1 MSNTNLK
8 EVEMSTAEQSFEPAA
23 MDQDADRQLKA
34 NHRALWASGDSP
46 AVAAELI
53 PTLDPSWCGPA
64 GCGPGIAYWTSPRAR
79 AMLLS

>member
-53 PTLDPSWCGPA
+53 PTLDPS
-64 GCGPGIAYWTSPRAR
+64 
-79 AMLLS
+79 